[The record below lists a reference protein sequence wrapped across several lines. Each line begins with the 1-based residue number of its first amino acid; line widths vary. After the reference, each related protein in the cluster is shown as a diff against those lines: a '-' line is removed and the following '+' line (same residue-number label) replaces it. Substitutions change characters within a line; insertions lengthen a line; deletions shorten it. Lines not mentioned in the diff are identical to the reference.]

1 MAIDPSVVIT
11 LRTRW
16 SVMQP
21 TKSFCEGSLLPLAGI
36 LDNNKFIRR
45 LHLSGTGVTNVK
57 ATAGNGDSNARIL
70 HQVLANNDCIETLD
84 ISNMGIDDSGLAE
97 VCEGMKKNAAV
108 TTLNVARNC
117 FSAKGAFFLEAM
129 LERNKSLKYLGQLV
143 CWVDGRDG
151 AEM

>member
-36 LDNNKFIRR
+36 LDHNKFIHR

-117 FSAKGAFFLEAM
+117 FSAKGALFLEAM
-129 LERNKSLKYLGQLV
+129 MERNKSLKYLGQLV